1 MLKERGQQLTAAID
15 ARLNT
20 LASVPPPPIALKVR
34 DRLSLPVPMQSSILV
49 SVAFHA
55 LLIIGL
61 GFAVTPINLAAPH
74 NVLEVV
80 LVNSKSANR
89 PDKAD
94 ALAQANLDGGGNVD
108 DKRRAKSPFPNLPEE
123 RKTSEDVTKAENR
136 VKQMEQELK
145 QLMTQAKSTA
155 KVVQAELNN
164 SPSGVPDPA
173 ATADLIRK
181 TQEIE
186 RLQAQIDRDYQA
198 YQQRPRRTFVGAR
211 TMESRFAQYVDG
223 WRVKVERVGNI
234 NYPQEARDRN
244 INASLQLTVAVKS
257 NGDIE
262 DIKVNRSSGHK
273 FLDRA
278 AIRIVRM
285 SAPFDPFPP
294 QLKKDTDVLHIT
306 RTWMFTK
313 EDVLQTE

>member
-15 ARLNT
+15 ARLDT
-20 LASVPPPPIALKVR
+20 LAAVPPPPLALKVR
-34 DRLSLPVPMQSSILV
+34 DKLALPVPMQSSILV

-55 LLIIGL
+55 VLILGL
-61 GFAVTPINLAAPH
+61 SFVVSPINFAAPH

-80 LVNSKSANR
+80 LVNSKSQR
-89 PDKAD
+89 KPDKAD

-123 RKTSEDVTKAENR
+123 RKTAEDVKQAQQR
-136 VKQMEQELK
+136 VQQMELEMK
-145 QLMTQAKSTA
+145 QLMTQAKAKA
-155 KVVQAELNN
+155 KVVQTEMNN
-164 SPSGVPDPA
+164 TPSGVPDPA
-173 ATADLIRK
+173 ATAELIKRS
-181 TQEIE
+181 QEIE
-186 RLQAQIDRDYQA
+186 RLEAQISREYQA

-211 TMESRFAQYVDG
+211 TMESRFALYVDG

-244 INASLQLTVAVKS
+244 IQASLQMTVAIKA

-262 DIKVNRSSGHK
+262 NIEINRSSGHK

-278 AIRIVRM
+278 AMRIVRM

-294 QLKKDTDVLHIT
+294 NLKKDTDVLHIT

>member
-1 MLKERGQQLTAAID
+1 MLKQRGQQITAAID

-20 LASVPPPPIALKVR
+20 LAAVPPPPFALKIR
-34 DRLSLPVPMQSSILV
+34 DRLSLPIPMQSSLLV

-55 LLIIGL
+55 LLIVGL
-61 GFAVTPINLAAPH
+61 GFAVTPIKLAAPH

-80 LVNSKSANR
+80 LVNSKSAKR

-123 RKTSEDVTKAENR
+123 RKTAEDVNKAENR

-155 KVVQAELNN
+155 KVVQAEINN

-173 ATADLIRK
+173 VTAELIRK
-181 TQEIE
+181 SQEIE
-186 RLQAQIDRDYQA
+186 RLQAQIDRNYQA
-198 YQQRPRRTFVGAR
+198 YQERPRKTFVGAR

-234 NYPQEARDRN
+234 NYPDEARRRN
-244 INASLQLTVAVKS
+244 IQATLRLTVGVKA

-262 DIKVNRSSGHK
+262 SIEVNTSSGHK

-278 AIRIVRM
+278 AMRIVRM

-294 QLKKDTDVLHIT
+294 ALTKDTDVLYIT
-306 RTWMFTK
+306 RTWLFTK
-313 EDVLQTE
+313 EDLLQTE

>member
-15 ARLNT
+15 ARLDT
-20 LASVPPPPIALKVR
+20 LAAVPPPPLALKVR
-34 DRLSLPVPMQSSILV
+34 DKLALPVPMQSSILV

-55 LLIIGL
+55 VLILGL
-61 GFAVTPINLAAPH
+61 SFAITPINFAAPH

-80 LVNSKSANR
+80 LVNSKSAR
-89 PDKAD
+89 KPDKAD

-123 RKTSEDVTKAENR
+123 RKTAEDVKQAQQR
-136 VKQMEQELK
+136 VQQMEQEMK
-145 QLMTQAKSTA
+145 QLMTQAKSRA

-164 SPSGVPDPA
+164 TPSGVPDPA
-173 ATADLIRK
+173 ATADLIKRA
-181 TQEIE
+181 QEIE
-186 RLQAQIDRDYQA
+186 RLEAQIAREYQA

-211 TMESRFAQYVDG
+211 TMESRFALYVDG
-223 WRVKVERVGNI
+223 WRVKVERVGNL

-244 INASLQLTVAVKS
+244 IQASLQMELAIKS

-262 DIKVNRSSGHK
+262 KIEITRSSGHK

-278 AIRIVRM
+278 ATRIVRM
-285 SAPFDPFPP
+285 AAPFEPFPP
-294 QLKKDTDVLHIT
+294 ALKKDTDVLHIV
-306 RTWMFTK
+306 RTWYFTK
-313 EDVLQTE
+313 EDILQTE

>member
-1 MLKERGQQLTAAID
+1 MLKERGRELSAAID
-15 ARLNT
+15 ARLDT
-20 LASVPPPPIALKVR
+20 LAAVPPPPLALKLR

-55 LLIIGL
+55 LLIIAL
-61 GFAVTPINLAAPH
+61 GFAVSPINLAAPH

-80 LVNSKSANR
+80 LVNSKSLNR

-108 DKRRAKSPFPNLPEE
+108 DRRRAKSPFPNLPEE
-123 RKTSEDVTKAENR
+123 RKTAEDVKQADNR
-136 VKQMEQELK
+136 VKQMEQEVR
-145 QLMTQAKSTA
+145 QLMAQAKATA
-155 KVVQAELNN
+155 KIVQAEMNN
-164 SPSGVPDPA
+164 APSGVPDPA
-173 ATADLIRK
+173 ATAELIRK
-181 TQEIE
+181 EQEIA
-186 RLQAQIDRDYQA
+186 RLQAQIDRNYQS
-198 YQQRPRRTFVGAR
+198 YQERPRRNFVGAR
-211 TMESRFAQYVDG
+211 AMESRFATYVDG

-244 INASLQLTVAVKS
+244 VQASLQMTVAVKS

-262 DIKVNRSSGHK
+262 NIEINRSSGHK

-278 AIRIVRM
+278 AMRIVRM
-285 SAPFDPFPP
+285 SAPFEPFPP
-294 QLKKDTDVLHIT
+294 GLKKDTDVLHIT

>member
-1 MLKERGQQLTAAID
+1 MLIQRGKELSAAID
-15 ARLNT
+15 ARLNH
-20 LASVPPPPIALKVR
+20 LAAVPPPPIALKVR
-34 DRLSLPVPMQSSILV
+34 DKLSLTVPMQSSILV

-61 GFAVTPINLAAPH
+61 GFAVSPINLAAPH

-80 LVNSKSANR
+80 LVNSKSAKR

-123 RKTSEDVTKAENR
+123 RKTAEDVKQADVR

-145 QLMTQAKSTA
+145 QLMTQANSRA
-155 KVVQAELNN
+155 KVVQAEMNN
-164 SPSGVPDPA
+164 APSGVPDPA
-173 ATADLIRK
+173 TTADLIKRN
-181 TQEIE
+181 QEIE
-186 RLQAQIDRDYQA
+186 RLEAQISREYQA
-198 YQQRPRRTFVGAR
+198 YQQRPKRTFVGAR
-211 TMESRFAQYVDG
+211 TMESRFATYVDG

-244 INASLQLTVAVKS
+244 IQASLQMTVAIKA

-262 DIKVNRSSGHK
+262 NIEISRSSGHK

-278 AIRIVRM
+278 AMRIVRM
-285 SAPFDPFPP
+285 SGPFEPFPP
-294 QLKKDTDVLHIT
+294 ALKKDTDVLHIT
-306 RTWMFTK
+306 RTFFFTK
-313 EDVLQTE
+313 EEVLQTE